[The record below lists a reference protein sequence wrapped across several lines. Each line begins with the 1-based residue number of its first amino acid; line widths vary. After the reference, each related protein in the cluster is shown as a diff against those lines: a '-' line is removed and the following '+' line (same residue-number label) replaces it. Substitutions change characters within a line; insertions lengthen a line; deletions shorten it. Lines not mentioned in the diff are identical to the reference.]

1 MKLQPDCIRAIL
13 FNAEEQSTGF
23 TLISWDCTRGIGD
36 FNCEVFKYHLLY
48 CVRAGLFVDG
58 KFLGNTNTFVFT
70 DISVSAHEFIANIR
84 ENSNWKKIKEVS
96 SKIGSNAV
104 NVLQEIAK
112 TIILAK
118 VSSII

>member
-23 TLISWDCTRGIGD
+23 TAIVWDCTGGIGD
-36 FNCEVFKYHLLY
+36 FKCEVFKYHLLY
-48 CVRAGLFVDG
+48 CIRAGMFVDG
-58 KFLGNTNTFVFT
+58 KFLGNTNSFVFT
-70 DISVSAHEFIANIR
+70 DISASAHEFIANIR
-84 ENSNWKKIKEVS
+84 ENSNWKKIKDVS
-96 SKIGSNAV
+96 AKIGSNAID
-104 NVLQEIAK
+104 VLQEIAK